1 MFEFTLELDFL
12 SSWCP
17 QLGIDGVLR
26 SPLRNSNGG
35 GHISL
40 VCPLVTLP
48 FPSLVANARKN
59 PEPN

>member
-12 SSWCP
+12 SFWCP

-35 GHISL
+35 GSYLTRVPTCHTAL
-40 VCPLVTLP
+40 
-48 FPSLVANARKN
+48 
-59 PEPN
+59 PEPSR